1 MKRFILIMLTVG
13 CGANVSAQSV
23 AVRGQF
29 LTDSVSVG
37 QPVKYALTVRYPSAF
52 LLLMPDST
60 FKFEP
65 FEWSGRT
72 YFPTHTENGVSLDS
86 LVYQLTSFEIDSIQT
101 LAVPVFVVNKQ
112 DCTAVWP
119 ENDTLFFSKRVFQ
132 LPDSLSANALPLR
145 TNTDYWK
152 VPWQLNSILIALA
165 LIVTVV
171 VLTIVWLIFG
181 KRIRRYW
188 RLRKLNRQHL
198 AFVRQFNQQLDQLQA
213 GYTVGGA
220 EGLLVSWKQYMEQLS
235 EIPYTKYTT
244 QEVKKINLNTTV
256 LANLTKIDLAIYGG
270 IRPDSIQVFQDLKA
284 EAEKTYHA
292 KISAPKKIQKT
303 TREYSTDEVMK
314 FVHALQTLPCPVC
327 GQKDNQLNGTKLYRV
342 WSIIL
347 FTSTSKKL
355 AVACPACLR
364 KKNRRAALFSGLLGW
379 WGIPWGLLRT
389 PQYIYLNLNS
399 KRQTQLSQPNQHLI
413 QFAQIYAPYIEK
425 KMNDEIQLMEFL
437 KSVNS

>member
-1 MKRFILIMLTVG
+1 MKRLILVMLTVG

-152 VPWQLNSILIALA
+152 VPWQLNTILIALA
-165 LIVTVV
+165 LIATVV
-171 VLTIVWLIFG
+171 GLTIVWLIFG

-198 AFVRQFNQQLDQLQA
+198 AFVRQFNQQLDQLQSM
-213 GYTVGGA
+213 YSVTRA
-220 EGLLVSWKQYMEQLS
+220 EGLVVVWKNYMEQLVGQPFTKLTTK
-235 EIPYTKYTT
+235 EILQREK
-244 QEVKKINLNTTV
+244 EG
-256 LANLTKIDLAIYGG
+256 DLGEALRATDQLIYGG
-270 IRPDSIQVFQDLKA
+270 IGSFEESAFARLRQFSESKFEQIRNQV
-284 EAEKTYHA
+284 
-292 KISAPKKIQKT
+292 
-303 TREYSTDEVMK
+303 
-314 FVHALQTLPCPVC
+314 
-327 GQKDNQLNGTKLYRV
+327 
-342 WSIIL
+342 
-347 FTSTSKKL
+347 
-355 AVACPACLR
+355 
-364 KKNRRAALFSGLLGW
+364 
-379 WGIPWGLLRT
+379 
-389 PQYIYLNLNS
+389 
-399 KRQTQLSQPNQHLI
+399 QHG
-413 QFAQIYAPYIEK
+413 
-425 KMNDEIQLMEFL
+425 
-437 KSVNS
+437 